1 MGRPAEPEPS
11 LTLHSLLLPVFLAEF
26 TKFSRRRRPCCSR
39 GTQLALLAL
48 VTTALWAGLL
58 TLLLLWRE
66 DTPNPRDPI
75 SCSLPD
81 PHSQVLGS
89 PISLISPPWDTSH
102 PKPPSPAGRWGVDGW
117 EHPKYILSLLSSPSS
132 TPSPMLQTGK
142 THEI

>member
-58 TLLLLWRE
+58 TLLLLQVR
-66 DTPNPRDPI
+66 PNHTGI
-75 SCSLPD
+75 
-81 PHSQVLGS
+81 VLA
-89 PISLISPPWDTSH
+89 WTT
-102 PKPPSPAGRWGVDGW
+102 
-117 EHPKYILSLLSSPSS
+117 LSSDP
-132 TPSPMLQTGK
+132 K
-142 THEI
+142 